1 MFASLMAIKEEKG
14 EKEPKVDAEPT
25 AEAPAAAADDESKTA
40 PGEAKPPPRPSEDE
54 LKEKIEELNTKINT
68 LQARASKVK
77 ETLDARESG
86 KGETPEVQKSK
97 ALMNSSKTE
106 ARRLAQE
113 RRNIYDQINAAEA
126 QKKHQQEL
134 AQRLKSQLTYFSVD
148 EVDRKI
154 KALEHQQQTT
164 SMAVKDEKKILEEIK
179 KLSANK
185 PMIRQYDEARESLKG
200 VSEHHATLYAQLKAK
215 AAELEV
221 VKEQEDKYKA
231 ELDAAKAKEE
241 AKKTDIPGL
250 FKERD
255 AIRKEM
261 SDHRD
266 AIKKLRDDFNEK
278 RKEWEKYQKIVRDQ
292 KKKEWEERQ
301 AARKA
306 EYEEQKRLYDEEE
319 AKRDPWEEE
328 KIICEQLIVY
338 CAKYVPKEEAKKE
351 EPKEMVLEKGAK
363 VVKKAELED
372 DWGGLMKKKSKSKG
386 GAGLDPAAPKTV
398 APKTVTLK
406 HSPTDLSLWLKLEL
420 GAPADSSE
428 CPALHEKLLE
438 KREWLKTA
446 PPKPKPKK
454 AEKPK
459 EEEKAKEEDASKGV
473 ETDAPTAPPAAPAA
487 PAAPAEEPAFDLKA
501 LKEQEAAEMKKKIEE
516 NALKAKQKE
525 KEEDER
531 IAKMQALEAQG
542 VKVAGGMH
550 KFDASEV
557 DVHGGNAT
565 ADDFLDAF
573 GM

>member
-1 MFASLMAIKEEKG
+1 M
-14 EKEPKVDAEPT
+14 
-25 AEAPAAAADDESKTA
+25 
-40 PGEAKPPPRPSEDE
+40 
-54 LKEKIEELNTKINT
+54 
-68 LQARASKVK
+68 
-77 ETLDARESG
+77 
-86 KGETPEVQKSK
+86 
-97 ALMNSSKTE
+97 
-106 ARRLAQE
+106 
-113 RRNIYDQINAAEA
+113 
-126 QKKHQQEL
+126 
-134 AQRLKSQLTYFSVD
+134 D

-215 AAELEV
+215 A
-221 VKEQEDKYKA
+221 
-231 ELDAAKAKEE
+231 
-241 AKKTDIPGL
+241 
-250 FKERD
+250 
-255 AIRKEM
+255 
-261 SDHRD
+261 
-266 AIKKLRDDFNEK
+266 
-278 RKEWEKYQKIVRDQ
+278 
-292 KKKEWEERQ
+292 
-301 AARKA
+301 
-306 EYEEQKRLYDEEE
+306 
-319 AKRDPWEEE
+319 
-328 KIICEQLIVY
+328 
-338 CAKYVPKEEAKKE
+338 
-351 EPKEMVLEKGAK
+351 
-363 VVKKAELED
+363 AELED

-516 NALKAKQKE
+516 NGKKAKEKE
-525 KEEDER
+525 KEEDAR
-531 IAKMQALEAQG
+531 IARMQELEAQG

-565 ADDFLDAF
+565 ADDFLDDF